1 MSLILRWF
9 NDNGER
15 HRVYYRS
22 DERTGRPELVI
33 ACRDWE
39 HAEPAPSRQPLEDL
53 PEERLR
59 HLARSWR
66 RRAAD

>member
-1 MSLILRWF
+1 
-9 NDNGER
+9 
-15 HRVYYRS
+15 VYYRS

-53 PEERLR
+53 PEERLL